1 MPAILEKMDPSD
13 VRKRLGLGREPM
25 GHLMGV
31 SQKTIERWEASGRVP
46 ASQHHLMEQ
55 LVEIATLGMEVYTAE
70 GFALF
75 LQTPLPDLGGLTP
88 VEMIRRGR
96 ADDVIAALAA
106 DYEGLGG

>member
-1 MPAILEKMDPSD
+1 MPAILEKIDPSD